1 MEGYGSL
8 KRRVVITGMGIISPN
23 AHGVDNFEEALREG
37 RSGIRFISELKE
49 LNFACQIGGVPQ
61 NFDNIR
67 NSYFDQEQLMSINEN
82 IGYAAVSAI
91 DAWRDAGFCVPDV
104 HDDRVDWDTGVIVGS
119 GIGGMDTIVNTL
131 VPMVSQGKVRR
142 MGSRVVEQVMNSATS
157 ASVAGILA
165 LGNQVTSN
173 SSACSTGNEAI
184 IEAMWR
190 IRMGL
195 AKRMLAGGSEGPSP
209 YIWAGFDAMR
219 VICRRFNDHPA
230 MASRPMS
237 ASASGFVPGSGAAVL
252 VLEDLESALER
263 GAKIYAELLGGTV
276 NCGGHR
282 MGGSITAPNP
292 EGVKRCI
299 RASVS
304 DAGIDPAEIDA
315 INGHLTAT
323 FADPH
328 EVKNW
333 SAALERGPENFPY
346 INSTKSLV
354 GHCLGATG
362 AIESIAVVLQLFK
375 GFLHPSVNCEDIHPD
390 IAEYGDKIPQKCM
403 DYPELRV
410 IAKAGF
416 GFGDVNSC
424 LIFKKW
430 NNNQRSY

>member
-1 MEGYGSL
+1 L
-8 KRRVVITGMGIISPN
+8 KRRVVITGMGVVAPN
-23 AHGVDNFEEALREG
+23 AHGLDNFEAALREG
-37 RSGIRFISELKE
+37 RSGIRFIPELQE
-49 LNFACQIGGVPQ
+49 LNFGCQIGGIPQ
-61 NFDNIR
+61 DFNNIR
-67 NSYFDQEQLMSINEN
+67 SSYFDHEKLMSINDN

-91 DAWRDAGFCVPDV
+91 DAWRDAGFSVPA
-104 HDDRVDWDTGVIVGS
+104 DDDDCVDWETGVIVGS
-119 GIGGMDTIVNTL
+119 GIGGMDTITNTL
-131 VPMVSQGKVRR
+131 IPMVSQGKVRR

-157 ASVAGILA
+157 ASIAGLLA
-165 LGNQVTSN
+165 LGNQATSN

-190 IRMGL
+190 IRLGL

-219 VICRRFNDHPA
+219 VICRKFNDQPEL
-230 MASRPMS
+230 ASRPMS
-237 ASASGFVPGSGAAVL
+237 ATANGFVPGSGAAVL

-263 GAKIYAELLGGTV
+263 GAKIYAEILGGTV

-299 RASVS
+299 RATVS
-304 DAGIDPAEIDA
+304 DAGIAPTEIDA

-323 FADPH
+323 FADPY

-333 SAALERGPENFPY
+333 SASLERGPENFPY
-346 INSTKSLV
+346 INSTKSLI

-362 AIESIAVVLQLFK
+362 AIESVAVVLQLYK
-375 GFLHPSVNCEDIHPD
+375 GFIHPSVNCEDIHPD
-390 IAEYGDKIPQKCM
+390 ISEYRDKVPQECM

-424 LIFKKW
+424 LIFKIW
-430 NNNQRSY
+430 ENNKRSY